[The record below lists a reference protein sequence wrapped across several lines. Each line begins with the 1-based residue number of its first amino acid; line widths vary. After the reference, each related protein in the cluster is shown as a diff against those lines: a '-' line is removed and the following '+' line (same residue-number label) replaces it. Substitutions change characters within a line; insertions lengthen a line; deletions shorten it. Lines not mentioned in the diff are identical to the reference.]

1 MKIYLIAFGCK
12 VSGYEVQHLEER
24 FAADGHTR
32 TDDLTEADVCV
43 INSCTVTA
51 QADTKLR
58 HFIKRAARENPRCL
72 IVLAGCFPQ
81 AFPDK
86 AKEFA
91 ECGIICGTKDKTRIP
106 ELVYERLAQGGGRSF
121 DIQPNGARS
130 LFEPMTNTRASGKTR
145 AYIKIQDGCDIF
157 CTYCVIPYAR
167 GHICSKPLDDIRR
180 EAAQLAASG
189 HKELVITGINICCY
203 GRDLKS
209 GERLVHAVEACCE
222 PEKVS
227 RVRLGSIEPEML
239 SDGDI
244 ARLAALPKLCPH
256 FHLSLQSGCDRTL
269 KAMNRRYTAAE
280 YLTLCEKLRAAFP
293 NCAIT
298 TDIMAGFPGE
308 TETDHRESLEF
319 AEKAGFAAA
328 HIFPFSRRSGTPAD
342 RMPGQLDKKTKARRA
357 AELAEVCGR
366 TKAEYLRGL
375 VGRTV
380 TVLFERE
387 NDEAF
392 CAGHTPEYVLVK
404 VPRRNG
410 ESLWKQLLPVKV
422 TEAGEDCVY
431 GELIQT

>member
-121 DIQPNGARS
+121 DIQPNGTRS

-157 CTYCVIPYAR
+157 CTYCVIPKVR
-167 GHICSKPLDDIRR
+167 GHYRSVPMEDLLED
-180 EAAQLAASG
+180 AASYAERG
-189 HKELVITGINICCY
+189 VKELI
-203 GRDLKS
+203 
-209 GERLVHAVEACCE
+209 LVAQE
-222 PEKVS
+222 
-227 RVRLGSIEPEML
+227 
-239 SDGDI
+239 
-244 ARLAALPKLCPH
+244 
-256 FHLSLQSGCDRTL
+256 
-269 KAMNRRYTAAE
+269 
-280 YLTLCEKLRAAFP
+280 
-293 NCAIT
+293 T
-298 TDIMAGFPGE
+298 T
-308 TETDHRESLEF
+308 
-319 AEKAGFAAA
+319 
-328 HIFPFSRRSGTPAD
+328 
-342 RMPGQLDKKTKARRA
+342 
-357 AELAEVCGR
+357 
-366 TKAEYLRGL
+366 
-375 VGRTV
+375 
-380 TVLFERE
+380 
-387 NDEAF
+387 
-392 CAGHTPEYVLVK
+392 
-404 VPRRNG
+404 
-410 ESLWKQLLPVKV
+410 
-422 TEAGEDCVY
+422 VY
-431 GELIQT
+431 GVDLYGKKSLHILLE